1 MKRQESVIV
10 ASENQSG
17 LDIQLHND
25 LVLKFLGIN
34 MD

>member
-1 MKRQESVIV
+1 MKRHESVIV

-17 LDIQLHND
+17 IEIQLHNE

-34 MD
+34 VD